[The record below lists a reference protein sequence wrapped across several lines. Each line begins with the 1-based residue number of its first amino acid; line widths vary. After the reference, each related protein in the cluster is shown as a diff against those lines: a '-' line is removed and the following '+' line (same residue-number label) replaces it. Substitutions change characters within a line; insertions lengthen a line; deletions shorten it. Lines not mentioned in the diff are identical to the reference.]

1 MLQTSQKQ
9 KLQETLWPPDH
20 PNSIQLSLY
29 NFQTKSK
36 MYPLKWYTS
45 KEAINHKVFFIRSQP
60 QGYYKLINNIQMVG
74 NLIYNYKL
82 ELKRVP
88 RKISQIDEPPQGG
101 KASLKFVM
109 IHCSEGAKLVDK
121 RESSYLTLIR
131 YHREGL
137 PNHFKIWSFAKM
149 RVWTRKHSQA
159 HQSL

>member
-1 MLQTSQKQ
+1 
-9 KLQETLWPPDH
+9 
-20 PNSIQLSLY
+20 
-29 NFQTKSK
+29 
-36 MYPLKWYTS
+36 
-45 KEAINHKVFFIRSQP
+45 
-60 QGYYKLINNIQMVG
+60 MVG

-137 PNHFKIWSFAKM
+137 PNHFKI
-149 RVWTRKHSQA
+149 
-159 HQSL
+159 